1 MNAETNNQSNNNQL
15 EVVEQI
21 IVAIEEKADDSNFCK
36 SNIKL
41 SIKDDKLFIDE
52 MILEGWTELG
62 RNMVVEYYNISFSQM
77 LEDLKSMVDNY
88 DVSYETY
95 IWLDNEGHGTNG
107 APYDMLECYKDSEEQ
122 LEHLEK
128 LECSL
133 SILAEVVRSDWDC
146 DFYI

>member
-1 MNAETNNQSNNNQL
+1 MNIEKLTNEIEKLAEECSFFRNKIN
-15 EVVEQI
+15 
-21 IVAIEEKADDSNFCK
+21 
-36 SNIKL
+36 L
-41 SIKDDKLFIDE
+41 SVKDDELFIDE

-77 LEDLKSMVDNY
+77 LEDLKSSVDNY

-133 SILAEVVRSDWDC
+133 SILAEVVRSD
-146 DFYI
+146 

>member
-1 MNAETNNQSNNNQL
+1 
-15 EVVEQI
+15 
-21 IVAIEEKADDSNFCK
+21 
-36 SNIKL
+36 
-41 SIKDDKLFIDE
+41 
-52 MILEGWTELG
+52 
-62 RNMVVEYYNISFSQM
+62 M
-77 LEDLKSMVDNY
+77 LEDLKSSVDNY